1 MASWRSVFVCVS
13 LSSVLTPGCTPPPT
27 TTIRYDPLLPFL
39 FVFGLNSEHLNVCSS
54 RLSWVDPRE
63 SRKRGGRKNT
73 QEMRPFSSQVEN
85 GARGSVL
92 TNRIWS
98 RVPLKASAI
107 FSLNHLLFFI
117 SLFLFLTN
125 KMLSL
130 THVYNRLNFHFPH
143 IVIFIRFIYIP
154 PPNIFCTFKRIY
166 LGISSQDVGK
176 RWKKGK
182 IRCYE

>member
-54 RLSWVDPRE
+54 RLSWLDPRE

-73 QEMRPFSSQVEN
+73 QEIYLTWLEN

-143 IVIFIRFIYIP
+143 IVIFIRFIYISPRP
-154 PPNIFCTFKRIY
+154 PTSFVLLKEYIWGFLPRM
-166 LGISSQDVGK
+166 LGRD
-176 RWKKGK
+176 
-182 IRCYE
+182 